1 MEQLEPVSSLDLG
14 VLCKLVDLVVWY
26 AIILFSLAFVQCRE
40 TNVTQQVLGYII
52 IGSMLLCTVQAL
64 GELAVLFPVNGAFFT
79 YITRF
84 VDPSL

>member
-1 MEQLEPVSSLDLG
+1 VVPLEPVSSSDLG
-14 VLCKLVDLVVWY
+14 VLWKLVDLVVWY
-26 AIILFSLAFVQCRE
+26 ATAFSHQSCSASG
-40 TNVTQQVLGYII
+40 TNSNNQVLGYII

-79 YITRF
+79 YIVRF